1 MNFILEKILENFN
14 INLMN
19 SIGESKN
26 KIIIKYIP
34 KDTEFKQSINRTI
47 DKLIINIFINI
58 R

>member
-1 MNFILEKILENFN
+1 
-14 INLMN
+14 MN

-47 DKLIINIFINI
+47 DKLVINIFINI